1 MSPSAAESLATY
13 LRNLNDGFLA
23 VVTGAGVSVAS
34 GIPTF
39 RGTDPDAVWKRD
51 VTELGTWRYFQEDP
65 VGSWS
70 WYTSRFDHVLEKSPN
85 PAHGAIAAIERWQLE
100 RGGRFLLITQ
110 NVDTLHED
118 AGSRQMIKVH
128 GSADRVRC
136 TRRGCENAAP
146 SGSLA
151 RADIDMQPFFDNP
164 TQDTLP
170 RCSICRAILR
180 QHVLWF
186 DEFYDG
192 HRDYQWWRV
201 LAAASEMNG
210 ALFVGT
216 SFAVGV
222 TDLFLQAARETGVS
236 AYSIDPAARASAH
249 PSMTSLAEPSEELLP
264 EVCRIL
270 GIELAKQ
277 QSSLLRCTE

>member
-1 MSPSAAESLATY
+1 MTDASARQLADA
-13 LRNLNDGFLA
+13 LVALEDQPL
-23 VVTGAGVSVAS
+23 VVVSGAGVSIAS

-51 VTELGTWRYFQEDP
+51 VTELGTYQFFQRDP
-65 VGSWS
+65 VGSWD

-85 PAHGAIAAIERWQLE
+85 PAHHAIAAIERWHRG
-100 RGGRFLLITQ
+100 RGGKFVLVTQ

-118 AGSRQMIKVH
+118 AGSQQMIKVH

-136 TRRGCENAAP
+136 IRAGCENAAP

-151 RADIDMQPFFDNP
+151 RHDIDMQPFFTNP
-164 TQDTLP
+164 SRDTLP
-170 RCSICRAILR
+170 ACPACGGILR

-201 LAAASEMNG
+201 MAAAAEMQL

-222 TDLFLQAARETGVS
+222 TDLFLQNAWEAGIAAYSVDPTARES
-236 AYSIDPAARASAH
+236 PH
-249 PSMTSLAEPSEELLP
+249 PCVTVLQAPCEALLP
-264 EVCRIL
+264 AVCREL
-270 GIELAKQ
+270 GID
-277 QSSLLRCTE
+277 SH

>member
-1 MSPSAAESLATY
+1 MTDVSVDLLAAALVELG
-13 LRNLNDGFLA
+13 DQFLL
-23 VVTGAGVSVAS
+23 VVTGAGVSIAS

-51 VTELGTWRYFQEDP
+51 VTELGTFQYFQSDP
-65 VGSWS
+65 VGSWD
-70 WYTSRFDHVLEKSPN
+70 WYTARFDHVLEKSPN
-85 PAHGAIAAIERWQLE
+85 PAHHAIAAIERWHTG
-100 RGGRFLLITQ
+100 RGGKFVLVTQ

-136 TRRGCENAAP
+136 IRAGCEHAAP

-151 RADIDMQPFFDNP
+151 RRDIDMQPFFDNP
-164 TQDTLP
+164 TGETLP
-170 RCSICRAILR
+170 KCPTCGDLLR

-186 DEFYDG
+186 GEFYDG

-201 LAAASEMNG
+201 MAAASEMRMT
-210 ALFVGT
+210 LFVGT

-222 TDLFLQAARETGVS
+222 TDLFLQS
-236 AYSIDPAARASAH
+236 AWEAGTPAFSIDPAARASPH
-249 PSMTSLAEPSEELLP
+249 PSVTALQAPCEELLP
-264 EVCRIL
+264 AVCRRLEID
-270 GIELAKQ
+270 
-277 QSSLLRCTE
+277 SH

>member
-1 MSPSAAESLATY
+1 MTDTSVRALAQTLTGLGSQSLV
-13 LRNLNDGFLA
+13 
-23 VVTGAGVSVAS
+23 VVTGAGVSIAS

-51 VTELGTWRYFQEDP
+51 VTELGTYQYFQSDP
-65 VGSWS
+65 VGSWD
-70 WYTSRFDHVLEKSPN
+70 WYTNRFDHVLEKLPN
-85 PAHGAIAAIERWQLE
+85 PAHHAIAAIERWHVD
-100 RGGRFLLITQ
+100 RGGKFVLVTQ

-118 AGSRQMIKVH
+118 AGSRQMVKVH

-136 TRRGCENAAP
+136 IRTGCEHAAP
-146 SGSLA
+146 SGSIA
-151 RADIDMQPFFDNP
+151 RRDIEMQPFFDNP
-164 TQDTLP
+164 SEETLP
-170 RCSICRAILR
+170 KCPVCDGILR

-201 LAAASEMNG
+201 MAAASEMKC

-222 TDLFLQAARETGVS
+222 TDLFLQSAWEAGIP
-236 AYSIDPAARASAH
+236 AYSVDPAARASPH
-249 PSMTSLAEPSEELLP
+249 PCVTALKEPCEELLP
-264 EVCRIL
+264 AVCREL
-270 GIELAKQ
+270 GLDGY
-277 QSSLLRCTE
+277 